1 MSINRTTWAT
11 IADTFTARFPEATAA
26 HSDAPFT
33 PADHSGNLSEDLF
46 DTEGD
51 DTAKR
56 WTIIAPHCTVSLFAN
71 GNITLRNGFA
81 SHGEDHI
88 PADEISGMINA
99 AADDIEANLSII
111 K

>member
-1 MSINRTTWAT
+1 MSIDRTTWTT

-46 DTEGD
+46 DAEGD

-56 WTIIAPHCTVSLFAN
+56 WTIIAQYCTVSLFSN
-71 GNITLRNGFA
+71 GNITLRNEFA
-81 SHGEDHI
+81 SHGEGHI
-88 PADEISGMINA
+88 QADEIAGMINA
-99 AADDIEANLSII
+99 AADDIEAKLSII